1 MRFTDKKPL
10 KSDIV
15 ITPKTLII
23 IVFIIFLVFSAIKY
37 YFGDNT
43 SSFENGSDN
52 DIKKLQNLAF
62 SMIDH
67 HEGEPGDS
75 SILIFKKPFETKDEL
90 ELAVTTWTE
99 NDPSEKKRISE
110 KYGNIS
116 NWDVSAVTDMS
127 ELFEDKT
134 SFNEDIS
141 RWNTRSVTNMNSMFK
156 DATSFNQDI
165 SRWNTRSVTDMRGVF
180 INATSFN
187 QDISNWN
194 LIGAETLDAM
204 FVGTTAF
211 INSQNKTKFCNHL
224 KTNYNK
230 IYIDYIGFSCLNEH
244 EPSVC
249 FDGLKNGDTIEE
261 TMNETNGDPITR
273 NYVYAINTNGEL
285 TLTTSTGLALKPVG
299 SDTWVLDETGLN
311 RIYMLSGT
319 CLLNG
324 THTYADINTGGKS
337 TFRLIP

>member
-1 MRFTDKKPL
+1 M
-10 KSDIV
+10 
-15 ITPKTLII
+15 
-23 IVFIIFLVFSAIKY
+23 
-37 YFGDNT
+37 
-43 SSFENGSDN
+43 
-52 DIKKLQNLAF
+52 
-62 SMIDH
+62 
-67 HEGEPGDS
+67 
-75 SILIFKKPFETKDEL
+75 ILIFKKPFEDKAEL
-90 ELAVTTWTE
+90 ALAVTHWTG
-99 NDPSEKKRISE
+99 NDPSEKIRISE
-110 KYGNIS
+110 KYGHIS
-116 NWDVSAVTDMS
+116 NWDVSKVTDMS

-165 SRWNTRSVTDMRGVF
+165 SD
-180 INATSFN
+180 
-187 QDISNWN
+187 WN
-194 LIGAETLDAM
+194 LIGVNTLDAM

-224 KTNYNK
+224 TTNYNK
-230 IYIDYIGFSCLNEH
+230 KYIDDIGLSCLNEH

-285 TLTTSTGLALKPVG
+285 TLTTSTGLALKPIG